1 MKTRCLAAFVLAF
14 ALAAVAQT
22 APPERH
28 LVKRAVFDAIANEYS
43 GEMAQEY
50 TRQIIQYH
58 RIQGS
63 PMMADS
69 AKLVLE
75 RLKQLGIEAKLE
87 TFPSDG
93 KIKYQTHISPM
104 SWDMRGGEL
113 WVESAGGQAD
123 FQPYRLCRY
132 ADVPMCVSTY
142 SKPGEWSGELV
153 DVGRGLSD
161 KDYEGID
168 LKGKVA
174 LASGYAANVVRK
186 AVLKYGAVGVV
197 IYPSATDRPQYPDL
211 IRYNGIWPRAEEYEK
226 TSGGFQISA
235 NQYTKLKSLM
245 RSGPVR
251 VRGKIDATLGAGT
264 MTLVHAYIRGTKDPQ
279 QEVMVTAHLDH
290 PKWSANDNAS
300 GSGGMVELARTL
312 KALIDAKKIPAPERS
327 IHFMW
332 IPEFFGTMAYVT
344 HHPEARRCGEWDD
357 PRKPRPWT
365 EKDPCII
372 ANINLDMIGED
383 TVKTNSRFYA
393 TRTPDSV
400 PSYLDALLTDVM
412 QQTRSANLY
421 APSGTRNYWQPE
433 MIDYTQGSDHD
444 IFNGLGIPSSMFG
457 HDPDWTHHSSE
468 DNIDKTDPSEFRRVG
483 TMAGAAVWWMAALD
497 SPSAFDIATS
507 HLTAR
512 LEERRARAK
521 AKRIHQKYSW
531 DQSVLDNVD
540 TALATRIRKHHDRA
554 TASRQTS
561 GAGIPTL
568 PWIADRFREGLAFEG
583 SGGPRRLTLLPIY
596 GAAFEP
602 IASDDKKW
610 WDEQSAHIARVGEG
624 LATEPDFGLVVYE
637 AVNFMDGKR
646 STKDIAALLSAEY
659 LMDIDQAWVDR
670 LVDILE
676 KHGLVTTKP

>member
-1 MKTRCLAAFVLAF
+1 MRSLRLTLCLLATTSLCLA
-14 ALAAVAQT
+14 QST
-22 APPERH
+22 SPEKH
-28 LVKRAVFDAIANEYS
+28 LVKRAVFQAIANEYS

-50 TRQIIQYH
+50 TRHIIQYH

-63 PMMADS
+63 PMMAES
-69 AKLVLE
+69 AEMVLAKL
-75 RLKQLGIEAKLE
+75 KHLGIEANIEK
-87 TFPSDG
+87 FPSDG

-113 WVESAGGQAD
+113 WVESVGGNAA
-123 FQPYRLCRY
+123 FEPYRLCRY
-132 ADVPMCVSTY
+132 SDVPMCVSTY

-153 DVGRGLSD
+153 DVGSGTSD
-161 KDYEGID
+161 KIYEGID
-168 LKGKVA
+168 VKGKVA

-211 IRYNGIWPRAEEYEK
+211 IRYNGIWPRAEEYEN
-226 TSGGFQISA
+226 TRGGFQISA

-251 VRGKIDATLGAGT
+251 VKGKIDATLGAGN

-279 QEVMVTAHLDH
+279 REVLVTAHLDH

-300 GSGGMVELARTL
+300 GSGGMLELARTL
-312 KALIDAKKIPAPERS
+312 NSLIAQKKIPAPERS

-357 PRKPRPWT
+357 PRKPQPWS
-365 EKDPCII
+365 EKDACII

-383 TVKTNSRFYA
+383 TVKTNSRMYA

-412 QQTRSANLY
+412 QQTRNANLY
-421 APSGTRNYWQPE
+421 APAGTRNYWQPE

-468 DNIDKTDPSEFRRVG
+468 DNIDKTDASEFRRVG
-483 TMAGAAVWWMAALD
+483 VMAGAAAWWMAMSEAPRELAASMTELGRAVKRSNVALR
-497 SPSAFDIATS
+497 PGPATS
-507 HLTAR
+507 SP
-512 LEERRARAK
+512 K
-521 AKRIHQKYSW
+521 
-531 DQSVLDNVD
+531 
-540 TALATRIRKHHDRA
+540 
-554 TASRQTS
+554 
-561 GAGIPTL
+561 P
-568 PWIADRFREGLAFEG
+568 ADETVSL
-583 SGGPRRLTLLPIY
+583 GGPPRRLTLLPIY
-596 GAAFEP
+596 GAAFES
-602 IASDDKKW
+602 IAGDDKKW
-610 WDEQSAHIARVGEG
+610 WDEQSARFADDDG
-624 LATEPDFGLVVYE
+624 PNFGLVVYE
-637 AVNFMDGKR
+637 AINFMNGRR
-646 STKDIAALLSAEY
+646 STRDIASLLSAEY
-659 LMDIDQAWVDR
+659 LTDIDQAWVDR
-670 LVDILE
+670 LVGILE
-676 KHGLVTTKP
+676 KHSLVATKQRVAP

>member
-1 MKTRCLAAFVLAF
+1 MKTSRLAAFLLALVLT
-14 ALAAVAQT
+14 AAAQT

-69 AKLVLE
+69 ARLVLE

-153 DVGRGLSD
+153 DVGRGTAD
-161 KDYEGID
+161 GDYEGKD
-168 LKGKVA
+168 VRGKVA
-174 LASGYAANVVRK
+174 LAYGYAANVVRK

-245 RSGPVR
+245 RGGPVR
-251 VRGKIDATLGAGT
+251 VKGKIDATLGAGT

-300 GSGGMVELARTL
+300 GSGGMMELARTL

-344 HHPEARRCGEWDD
+344 HHPEARRCGDWDD
-357 PRKPRPWT
+357 PRKPKPWT
-365 EKDPCII
+365 EKDACII

-412 QQTRSANLY
+412 QQTRNANLY
-421 APSGTRNYWQPE
+421 APSGTRHYWQPE

-483 TMAGAAVWWMAALD
+483 TMAGAAAWWMASADQWASPKVQAMALGD
-497 SPSAFDIATS
+497 FDARMTTRLLAAQLRDGESEDLSNLVVRRIKEMSPHGPSFEEKVLPAQGA
-507 HLTAR
+507 AR
-512 LEERRARAK
+512 
-521 AKRIHQKYSW
+521 Q
-531 DQSVLDNVD
+531 
-540 TALATRIRKHHDRA
+540 
-554 TASRQTS
+554 
-561 GAGIPTL
+561 
-568 PWIADRFREGLAFEG
+568 
-583 SGGPRRLTLLPIY
+583 GPRRLTLLPIY

-602 IASDDKKW
+602 IAGEDKKW
-610 WDEQSAHIARVGEG
+610 WDEQGAHFARVGEG

-637 AVNFMDGKR
+637 AINFMDGKR
-646 STKDIAALLSAEY
+646 SAKEIAALLSAEY
-659 LMDIDQAWVDR
+659 LINIDQAWVDR
-670 LVDILE
+670 LVSILE
-676 KHGLVTTKP
+676 KQGLVSTRP